1 MNAVTI
7 NNKQFPTLEYKN
19 QRVVTFEM
27 IDEVHERPN
36 GLAKATFHRN
46 KHRFVEGEDTYLIDY
61 SEKYVF
67 ETFGI
72 DVPPR
77 GLRVFTE
84 SGYLMIVKSFN
95 DDLAWQV
102 QRELVNSYF
111 RIKQL
116 IPGRSPLK
124 SKAEIL
130 AEMAQMHLEHERR
143 INAVNAQVAEVSA
156 QVSKVA
162 ETVEQI
168 KKGNIPE
175 GYIGYRQLAAKCG
188 LTEAKCRNLVNAYRI
203 PTDTHEFLTPDGL
216 LARRSIVALAP
227 FRKAFKQV
235 MSEAEPRNK
244 RWYHPRM
251 GLFQAIHHPV
261 PESPKANLSLHTA
274 REKIKTGY
282 ATVCRRASWP
292 ESVWV
297 WPERGSRKNWRT
309 IRDGKICAID
319 LQPEDVA
326 ATDWIVS

>member
-1 MNAVTI
+1 MNLSISQKATMTSIEIAELVGKRPDNVKRTI
-7 NNKQFPTLEYKN
+7 EHLAE
-19 QRVVTFEM
+19 RVVISFPQIEEKPTAG
-27 IDEVHERPN
+27 RP
-36 GLAKATFHRN
+36 AS
-46 KHRFVEGEDTYLIDY
+46 Y
-61 SEKYVF
+61 YVF
-67 ETFGI
+67 EGEQGKRDSI
-72 DVPPR
+72 VVVAQLSPE
-77 GLRVFTE
+77 FTAR
-84 SGYLMIVKSFN
+84 LV
-95 DDLAWQV
+95 DRW
-102 QRELVNSYF
+102 RELENARV
-111 RIKQL
+111 Q
-116 IPGRSPLK
+116 LK

-168 KKGNIPE
+168 KKGNMPE

-244 RWYHPRM
+244 RWYHPKM
-251 GLFQAIHHPV
+251 GMFQAIHHPV

-274 REKIKTGY
+274 RERIKTGY
-282 ATVCRRASWP
+282 AIVCRRASWP
-292 ESVWV
+292 EGVWV
-297 WPERGSRKNWRT
+297 WPEGGSRKHWRT
-309 IRDGKICAID
+309 IRDGKIHAID
-319 LQPEDVA
+319 LAPEDVV